1 MYNTVEVEITYFAQM
16 FYVTAFGFVGWS
28 CFLRASVSFL
38 CFEND
43 VANKKRLLG
52 GTWAPPQIA
61 KCP

>member
-1 MYNTVEVEITYFAQM
+1 M

-28 CFLRASVSFL
+28 CFLLASVSFL

-43 VANKKRLLG
+43 VANKIRLLG